1 MSELI
6 RMRHCGFGLVLAWL
20 LVSGVAVAQ
29 ECPLAAPLTVKDL
42 QSGVV
47 GDTGTVW
54 TIEPDCSFS
63 VARQIGP
70 KVGAPQRRG
79 KLTPEQQR
87 HLHELMAKIEAAAP
101 AAPGAPPQ
109 ANARKV
115 MFAYGDKTA
124 VLHLA
129 PGGGE
134 PHALRAAAKGDHAAR
149 MLDLAAAV
157 KAMTGG

>member
-1 MSELI
+1 MTP
-6 RMRHCGFGLVLAWL
+6 MRGGGFGLLLAWL

-42 QSGVV
+42 QSGFA
-47 GDTGTVW
+47 GETGTVW
-54 TIEPDCSFS
+54 TIEPDCSFT

-70 KVGAPQRRG
+70 KVGDPHRRG
-79 KLTPEQQR
+79 KLTPKQQTR
-87 HLHELMAKIEAAAP
+87 LRELMAQVEAAALP
-101 AAPGAPPQ
+101 EVLGAPPQ
-109 ANARKV
+109 VNARKV
-115 MFAYGDKTA
+115 TLAYGAKRA

-134 PHALRAAAKGDHAAR
+134 LHGLRAAAGGDRAAR

-157 KAMTGG
+157 KDMTGG

>member
-1 MSELI
+1 MAP
-6 RMRHCGFGLVLAWL
+6 MRYRGFGLALASL

-54 TIEPDCSFS
+54 TIEPDCSFT
-63 VARQIGP
+63 VARQIGL
-70 KVGAPQRRG
+70 KVGDPQRRG

-87 HLHELMAKIEAAAP
+87 HLHELMAKVEAAAP
-101 AAPGAPPQ
+101 AAPAVPPQ

-115 MFAYGDKTA
+115 MFAYGGKTA

-134 PHALRAAAKGDHAAR
+134 LHALRAAAEGDHAAR